1 MKNFLK
7 VIFRML
13 KDIKANVEIAFYKLK
28 PKSSMKILKGYNKKI
43 FYLMLP
49 TYGNLGDQA
58 IALATQKMLKDQF
71 ADYEVVTFN
80 DEDTYKAIGL
90 MRKYIKNEDIIFL
103 QGGGNMGDIY
113 PDAERERYSIIKNFK
128 NNKIVIMTQ
137 TSTFTYTLPG
147 HWQLRKAKKIYNS
160 HKDLTML
167 AREDRSYKFMKKN
180 FSNAKIELVPDIVF
194 YLYKKTNIDNKL
206 ERGNFITTCIRNDQ
220 ESVQKDHA
228 RILNDVKDLDRHMF
242 IYDTCVARR
251 VDEKN
256 RQLEVESL
264 MNQFRR
270 SRLVV
275 TDRMHGM
282 VIAAITGTPC
292 IVTKSLDY
300 KITGT
305 YKWIKDLNYIFLVK
319 DLSTETLRDNVEKIT
334 HLEKKDDLSL
344 KEKYFLNF
352 REKIGIENE

>member
-1 MKNFLK
+1 
-7 VIFRML
+7 
-13 KDIKANVEIAFYKLK
+13 
-28 PKSSMKILKGYNKKI
+28 
-43 FYLMLP
+43 
-49 TYGNLGDQA
+49 
-58 IALATQKMLKDQF
+58 
-71 ADYEVVTFN
+71 
-80 DEDTYKAIGL
+80 
-90 MRKYIKNEDIIFL
+90 
-103 QGGGNMGDIY
+103 
-113 PDAERERYSIIKNFK
+113 
-128 NNKIVIMTQ
+128 MTQ
-137 TSTFTYTLPG
+137 TSTFTDTLPG
-147 HWQLRKAKKIYNS
+147 HWQLRKAKKIYNA

-180 FSNAKIELVPDIVF
+180 FSNAKIKLVPDIVF
-194 YLYKKTNIDNKL
+194 YLYKKTDMVNKQ
-206 ERGNFITTCIRNDQ
+206 ERENFITTCIRNDQ

-228 RILNDVKDLDRHMF
+228 RILNDIKSLDQHMF

-270 SRLVV
+270 SKLVV

-282 VIAAITGTPC
+282 IIAAITGTPC

-300 KITGT
+300 KIIGT
-305 YKWIKDLNYIFLVK
+305 YNWIKDLNYVYLVK
-319 DLSTETLRDNVEKIT
+319 DLSIETLRDHIEKIT

-352 REKIGIENE
+352 REKIGIDNE